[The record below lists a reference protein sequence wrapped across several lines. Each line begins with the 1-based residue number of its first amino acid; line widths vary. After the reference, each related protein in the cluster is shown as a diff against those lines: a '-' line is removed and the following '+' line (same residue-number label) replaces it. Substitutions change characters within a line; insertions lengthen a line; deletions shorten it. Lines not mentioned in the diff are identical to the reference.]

1 MICEICGRD
10 FQSSDFSEYICS
22 KCREKLITEVHYN
35 KGETGISFNSDG
47 YPIRID
53 EENWLWLL
61 NVKFVGRFLN
71 LIVFMVRS
79 IFALIVEAIIFCEKA
94 RKN

>member
-1 MICEICGRD
+1 MIWGICGRD

-71 LIVFMVRS
+71 LIVTMAKS
-79 IFALIVEAIIFCEKA
+79 IFVLVAEVIIFY
-94 RKN
+94 

>member
-1 MICEICGRD
+1 MIWGICGRD

-53 EENWLWLL
+53 EEN
-61 NVKFVGRFLN
+61 
-71 LIVFMVRS
+71 
-79 IFALIVEAIIFCEKA
+79 
-94 RKN
+94 